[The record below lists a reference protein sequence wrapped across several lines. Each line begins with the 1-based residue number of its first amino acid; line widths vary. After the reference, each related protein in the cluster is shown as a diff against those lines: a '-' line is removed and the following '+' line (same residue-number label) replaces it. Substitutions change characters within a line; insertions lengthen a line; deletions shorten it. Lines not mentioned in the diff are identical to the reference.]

1 MKRSSERRSES
12 RRRECLAL
20 LQRWDELDQVQL
32 TDVVLRATDLGITH
46 DTQNQDVLEKA
57 TIRLYKMGRRTES
70 PLQAVQRFL
79 KRCGYDEEAGTG
91 PPDHEVDLAAV
102 PPPAKR
108 RCQNSGGDVDAGD
121 DDVDEEEE
129 EDEEEEDEEEDEEA
143 QAPEKPPGDDGPAPT
158 TEKPPSDDGPAPVTT
173 GADGDAAAP

>member
-108 RCQNSGGDVDAGD
+108 RCPNSGDVDAGD
-121 DDVDEEEE
+121 DEVDEEEE
-129 EDEEEEDEEEDEEA
+129 EDEDEEEDEEEDEAA
-143 QAPEKPPGDDGPAPT
+143 QAPEKPPENGPRDDGPAP
-158 TEKPPSDDGPAPVTT
+158 TT